1 MPEFKSKI
9 EAYIEE
15 VCDQIRWRKMH
26 AHIAEELADHIEDQK
41 MAFIKAG
48 QGNEEAE
55 KNAIATMGDP
65 VTVGQQLDRVHRPQP
80 EWRILALMGIFI
92 AISILSQYIISL
104 NASRSPF
111 GKPDILIDYLKILP
125 LGIGLLALV
134 YFTDYSI
141 IGRYP
146 KRLYGMVLL
155 VCVGL
160 CSINSLRLHGSFQH
174 VFYFALLL
182 MVLYAGLVYDFRT
195 KGYKGIFSCGIAGVM
210 TNILFVYVN
219 SLLAARLFTSTGVI
233 LLTVAI
239 VKGWYQVDKK
249 KALALVWL
257 PIVALVGMIFSIGGQ
272 RVRSGFVLEDDSVY
286 SWIRLQV
293 RTILSQ
299 AQWIGQGEMPDHI
312 TGTIERA
319 LPLWYGDYSL
329 TYFIHEFGWVVG
341 ISVILLVS
349 SLLMRMFLA
358 VYNQTSVLGYLV
370 SLSVTLT
377 IGIEC
382 VKFLLLN
389 LGISQSGSCPL
400 PLLSSGRVSF
410 LVNMILFGLLLSAYR
425 NKEAVRDKNTQDQ
438 TVI

>member
-1 MPEFKSKI
+1 MPEYKSKRQD
-9 EAYIEE
+9 YIQE

-26 AHIAEELADHIEDQK
+26 THIAEELTDHIEDQK
-41 MAFIKAG
+41 MAFMKAG
-48 QGNEEAE
+48 QKEEEAE
-55 KNAIATMGDP
+55 KNAIDTMGDA
-65 VTVGQQLDRVHRPQP
+65 VMVGQQLDRVHRPQP
-80 EWRILALMGIFI
+80 EWSILALLGVFI
-92 AISILSQYIISL
+92 AISILSHSIIAM

-155 VCVGL
+155 VCAGL

-195 KGYKGIFSCGIAGVM
+195 KGYKGIFFCGFAGVM

-219 SLLAARLFTSTGVI
+219 SLLAARLFTSIGVI

-239 VKGWYQVDKK
+239 AKGWYQVDKK
-249 KALALVWL
+249 RALALVWL
-257 PIVALVGMIFSIGGQ
+257 PIVGLVGVIFSIGGQ
-272 RVRSGFVLEDDSVY
+272 RVRNMFMFQDESFYNWVG
-286 SWIRLQV
+286 LQV

-299 AQWIGQGEMPDHI
+299 AQWIGQGEMPIHI
-312 TGTIERA
+312 NGTIEQV
-319 LPLWYGDYSL
+319 LPQWYGDYSM
-329 TYFIHEFGWVVG
+329 TYFIHEFGWIVG
-341 ISVILLVS
+341 IAVILLVS
-349 SLLMRMFLA
+349 FLLIRMFLA
-358 VYNQTSVLGYLV
+358 AHNQTSVLGYLV

-400 PLLSSGRVSF
+400 PLLSAGRVSF

-425 NKEAVRDKNTQDQ
+425 NKEAVRDKNKLNH

>member
-1 MPEFKSKI
+1 MPEFRSKR
-9 EAYIEE
+9 EDYIGE

-26 AHIAEELADHIEDQK
+26 PYIVQELTDHIEDQQ
-41 MAFIKAG
+41 MAFMKSG
-48 QGNEEAE
+48 QGKEEAE
-55 KNAIATMGDP
+55 KNAIDTMGDP

-80 EWRILALMGIFI
+80 EWSILALMGIFI
-92 AISILSQYIISL
+92 AISILSQYIISV
-104 NASRSPF
+104 NASRSPL
-111 GKPDILIDYLKILP
+111 GKPDILIDYLKVLP
-125 LGIGLLALV
+125 LGVGLLALA

-146 KRLYGMVLL
+146 KRLYGIVLL
-155 VCVGL
+155 ACVGL
-160 CSINSLRLHGSFQH
+160 CTINALNVYGTFRH

-182 MVLYAGLVYDFRT
+182 MVLYAGLVYDFRS
-195 KGYKGIFSCGIAGVM
+195 KGYKGILFCGIAGVM
-210 TNILFVYVN
+210 TDILFVYVN
-219 SLLAARLFTSTGVI
+219 SLLAARLFTSIGVI

-239 VKGWYQVDKK
+239 AKGWYQVDKK

-257 PIVALVGMIFSIGGQ
+257 PIVALVGVIFSIGGQ

-293 RTILSQ
+293 RTILAQ
-299 AQWIGQGEMPDHI
+299 AQWIGQGKMPDHI
-312 TGTIERA
+312 NGTIEKA

-349 SLLMRMFLA
+349 FLFIRMFLA
-358 VYNQTSVLGYLV
+358 VQNQTSVLGYLV

-389 LGISQSGSCPL
+389 LGISQFGSCPL
-400 PLLSSGRVSF
+400 PLLSSGRASF
-410 LVNMILFGLLLSAYR
+410 LVNMIIFGILLSAYR
-425 NKEAVRDKNTQDQ
+425 NKAVVRDKNKLNH